1 MVQYT
6 AFKSMDA
13 QDVQKANLLKGV
25 GNANPAQITLTTFL
39 PTTHAS
45 LATRTQCIIKQQALV
60 NV

>member
-1 MVQYT
+1 
-6 AFKSMDA
+6 MDA